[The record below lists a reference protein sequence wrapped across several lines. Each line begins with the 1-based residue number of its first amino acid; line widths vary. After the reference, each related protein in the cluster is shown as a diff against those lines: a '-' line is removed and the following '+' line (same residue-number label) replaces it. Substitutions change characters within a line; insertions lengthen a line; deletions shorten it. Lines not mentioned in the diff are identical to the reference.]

1 MASHTETVTVSVSAT
16 GAVTVKNQI
25 KDIGDSAVK
34 SGAEVNAFSSAIAF
48 IATGAALAALVH
60 YSDQFQQLHNRLKLV
75 TNSTADLA
83 SVTSKLTTIAN
94 GTYQSLGSVA
104 TVYQRVEQASGK
116 LKLTQE
122 QTLDFTKQLSE
133 ATALSGV
140 SAQTASNGL
149 TQLTLGLGSAHLQG
163 QHLRALLND
172 LPYVASAMATGMGVS
187 VSALKE
193 LGAKGKLTPEDIIK
207 AFDKVAPNI
216 AADFAKLNP
225 TISQSLQVLD
235 NQITIFAG
243 NTQGV
248 MSLAAKAIIFF
259 ADNLQVIATAAVPVI
274 ASLTFL
280 AVQVIWGQLVA
291 ALTAGVAGILSM
303 VTWFSTLAVTLVVD
317 VIPAFAVFTAALLL
331 NPLTWLVAAAVAA
344 VAALAIL
351 WQSFQTGDTWWNT
364 LVSDVNGSWQ
374 SLVDIFNQ
382 LKSVFAGGTTTL
394 DASPGLKQAA
404 DDLANASGSEG
415 AIAKAKKGA
424 SAQSTSNP
432 NLTVGQVAAN
442 QASSV
447 SAATSAATQQL
458 NASIKSGFTDS
469 ISLLNS
475 SQENTFN
482 SGASTLS
489 TSLNKSFAS
498 GAAAIGSAI
507 GSASGS
513 AANSNISSA
522 GSSSSI
528 SSIGGQTGNGAYGP
542 TFTSTIT
549 NPASNYNPANA
560 GFTAGGTQIINTS
573 SRTTSGIN
581 DGYTAGG
588 IQISNFAQGGSFRVG
603 GSGGV
608 DSQMV
613 QFRASPDEHVTIS
626 TPSQQKQAANG
637 NGPVHVAAPNVTNVL
652 DASNIPMAM
661 DTAAGRSTLVNMIKF
676 NREDFRA
683 ALGV

>member
-1 MASHTETVTVSVSAT
+1 MATTTENVVVSVTSTGVVTVRREIEGVGVA
-16 GAVTVKNQI
+16 AER
-25 KDIGDSAVK
+25 
-34 SGAEVNAFSSAIAF
+34 SGAQVNAFSTAIAF

-60 YSDQFQQLHNRLKLV
+60 YSDQFQQLQNRLKLV
-75 TNSTADLA
+75 TNSTADLT

-235 NQITIFAG
+235 NQMTIFAG

-274 ASLTFL
+274 AALTFL

-424 SAQSTSNP
+424 GAQSASNP

-458 NASIKSGFTDS
+458 NAGIKSGFTDS

-522 GSSSSI
+522 GSSSSF
-528 SSIGGQTGNGAYGP
+528 SSIGGQTSNGAYGP

-549 NPASNYNPANA
+549 NPPSNYNPANA
-560 GFTAGGTQIINTS
+560 GFTSGGTQIINTS
-573 SRTTSGIN
+573 SRTTSGMN